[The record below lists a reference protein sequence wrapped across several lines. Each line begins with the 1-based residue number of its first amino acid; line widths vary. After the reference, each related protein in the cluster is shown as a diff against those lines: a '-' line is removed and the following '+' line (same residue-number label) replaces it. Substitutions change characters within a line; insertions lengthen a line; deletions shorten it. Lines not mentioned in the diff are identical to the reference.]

1 MAASETIN
9 GEQNEVESIVNR
21 WLLDYYYCC
30 VLERFVKDQ
39 YEEFCSVR
47 SVVES
52 VLARPL
58 QITNIMP
65 TKIRVMQFLS
75 RIHEGE
81 KLDMSFESDESV
93 TPLESALSILEVM
106 GRENVVSQ
114 QDFQKVSTSLKEM
127 MVGIL
132 IKNDEFDKAKKVLNK
147 HFPKTMIGKKAV
159 YMGLIQQKKK
169 THEVIEKL
177 DFQKFKEEIL
187 VFCKKLCPCRAS
199 FLQKAAKQLI
209 DEKKANNNDGK
220 AVCAIEEDEPSLSPH
235 HQFSQCKN
243 PVIQMSRLKAAF
255 KALSVPG
262 ERTFAQVEKEVEKEE
277 RKRRESVSPQPSL
290 SPKRSTNKD
299 LEQSQQFQRD
309 SGSPMEASPADQP
322 PQTDTV
328 PQAQASSLSKTP
340 EVTRNRR
347 SPYNLA
353 RLVVEPD
360 SQVPLRNMTASQEQL
375 DELGPEEPGQ
385 SRTGSNKK
393 NRKRVLS
400 SSESSGEEQEHIE
413 EEEEQV
419 EEECTTP
426 RQLHKK
432 STRKSNSRRISSDL
446 ESDIQESSPH
456 ETPSKRLTR
465 DKGDACEVRL
475 IDLSLRDSPNH
486 LSFCRIRRTSSTPTK
501 EDGGPSHSKWKELL
515 HNAKESRETW
525 SDEETYFT
533 FKKSNR
539 SQNESTS
546 GPKKRMWTDA
556 ETLQLI
562 EGVKKFG
569 EGNWTRIKDYF
580 SFKDR
585 TNVQLKD
592 RWRTMKKMKLV

>member
-456 ETPSKRLTR
+456 ETPSKRLT
-465 DKGDACEVRL
+465 
-475 IDLSLRDSPNH
+475 
-486 LSFCRIRRTSSTPTK
+486 SSTPTK